1 MGSKKKRTQSTGGK
15 YLLSLS
21 WRERLKNAQ
30 KRIGEQ
36 LGLTQEDWNF
46 VWENIGAFCSL
57 SDERIREVLEG
68 EGRPLTQEEVDKL
81 VEELPDYQF
90 DEMTQDIILE
100 VLEKYG
106 YVLKKKSKK
115 KQKAEAEAEAEEESE
130 SESENEEESES
141 EEEQTEEQ
149 KEEVEVENK

>member
-1 MGSKKKRTQSTGGK
+1 M
-15 YLLSLS
+15 SLS

-30 KRIGEQ
+30 RRIGEQ

-68 EGRPLTQEEVDKL
+68 EGKPLTQEEVDKL
-81 VEELPDYQF
+81 VEEMPNYQF

-115 KQKAEAEAEAEEESE
+115 KQKAEAETESE
-130 SESENEEESES
+130 SESENENETEE

>member
-1 MGSKKKRTQSTGGK
+1 M
-15 YLLSLS
+15 SLS
-21 WRERLKNAQ
+21 WRERLRRAQ
-30 KRIGEQ
+30 KRIGEE
-36 LGLTQEDWNF
+36 LGLTQEDWEF
-46 VWENIGAFCSL
+46 VWENIGAFCTL

-81 VEELPDYQF
+81 VDELPSYQF

-100 VLEKYG
+100 VLENFG

-115 KQKAEAEAEAEEESE
+115 KQKAEAEQESETETETENEDATEDEEEVA
-130 SESENEEESES
+130 
-141 EEEQTEEQ
+141 EEQ

>member
-1 MGSKKKRTQSTGGK
+1 
-15 YLLSLS
+15 LSLS

-81 VEELPDYQF
+81 VEEMPNYQF

-106 YVLKKKSKK
+106 YKLKKKSKK
-115 KQKAEAEAEAEEESE
+115 KQKAEAGGEEEK
-130 SESENEEESES
+130 ESENENENEDDEEI
-141 EEEQTEEQ
+141 TEEQ

>member
-1 MGSKKKRTQSTGGK
+1 
-15 YLLSLS
+15 LSLS

-30 KRIGEQ
+30 RRIGEQ

-68 EGRPLTQEEVDKL
+68 EGKPLTQEEVDKL
-81 VEELPDYQF
+81 VEEMPNYQF

-115 KQKAEAEAEAEEESE
+115 KQKAEAETESE
-130 SESENEEESES
+130 SESENENETES

>member
-1 MGSKKKRTQSTGGK
+1 M
-15 YLLSLS
+15 SLS

-30 KRIGEQ
+30 RRIGEQ

-106 YVLKKKSKK
+106 YKLKKKSKK
-115 KQKAEAEAEAEEESE
+115 KQKQEAEAEKE
-130 SESENEEESES
+130 SESENEDETEN

>member
-1 MGSKKKRTQSTGGK
+1 M
-15 YLLSLS
+15 SLS

-115 KQKAEAEAEAEEESE
+115 KQKAEAEAETEEEK
-130 SESENEEESES
+130 ESENENENED
-141 EEEQTEEQ
+141 EEEITEEQ

>member
-1 MGSKKKRTQSTGGK
+1 M
-15 YLLSLS
+15 SLS

-30 KRIGEQ
+30 RRIGEQ

-68 EGRPLTQEEVDKL
+68 EGKPLTQEEVDKL
-81 VEELPDYQF
+81 VEEMPNYQF

-115 KQKAEAEAEAEEESE
+115 KQKAEAETESE
-130 SESENEEESES
+130 SESENENETEN

>member
-1 MGSKKKRTQSTGGK
+1 M
-15 YLLSLS
+15 SLS

-30 KRIGEQ
+30 RRIGEQ

-46 VWENIGAFCSL
+46 IWENIGAFCSL

-81 VEELPDYQF
+81 VDELPDYQF
-90 DEMTQDIILE
+90 DELTQDVILE
-100 VLEKYG
+100 VLENYG
-106 YVLKKKSKK
+106 YKLKKKSKK
-115 KQKAEAEAEAEEESE
+115 KQKEEAEAEEST
-130 SESENEEESES
+130 EED
-141 EEEQTEEQ
+141 EEIEEEQ